1 MNQAPTEERDERE
14 NAMQHA
20 LSSIRVLD
28 LTHYIA
34 GPYCTKLLADY
45 GAEVTKVEKPGTGD
59 GARTLPPFFAD
70 RPGQERSGLFF
81 FLNTNKQSVTLNL
94 KHDRGR
100 EIVLRLAQ
108 QADVLVENFQP
119 GVMARFGL
127 SREDLEKANPRL
139 VTVSLTNFGSSGP
152 YRDYQL
158 TDSVSYALGGW
169 TYPMG
174 ELDRPPVQPGGAFG
188 QYMAGLYGAI
198 GALQAVRQRKAT
210 GEGQA
215 VEVAIQEALIA
226 TTLYDF
232 VAFSYAGFV
241 RKRSGRQFHLGYPNL
256 VTLPCADGYVGIHA
270 GLPQH
275 IHALLELAERPDLAA
290 EPRFNAVTGLAV
302 HAKELHDALL
312 PWLQKR
318 RKWEIYH
325 AAQARGIP
333 LSPIPTPAEV
343 VEWPHLKERQSFLE
357 IEHSEGGKV
366 KIPGPP
372 FRENGQPLWPLRRAP
387 LLGEHTEAILCE
399 RLRYSKADVQRMRD
413 EGIV

>member
-1 MNQAPTEERDERE
+1 
-14 NAMQHA
+14 MQHA
-20 LSSIRVLD
+20 LSRIRVLD

-45 GAEVTKVEKPGTGD
+45 GAEVIKIEKPGTGD
-59 GARTLPPFFAD
+59 GARALPPFFAD
-70 RPGQERSGLFF
+70 QPGRERSGLFF

-100 EIVLRLAQ
+100 ETVLRLAQ
-108 QADVLVENFQP
+108 QADVLVENFRP
-119 GVMARFGL
+119 GVMSRLGL
-127 SREDLEKANPRL
+127 AREDLEKANPRL
-139 VTVSLTNFGSSGP
+139 VSVSLTNFGSSGP

-188 QYMAGLYGAI
+188 QYVTGLYAAI
-198 GALQAVRQRKAT
+198 GALQAVRHRDAT
-210 GEGQA
+210 GEGQT
-215 VEVAIQEALIA
+215 VEVSIQEALLA

-241 RKRSGRQFHLGYPNL
+241 RKRSGRQFHLAYPNL
-256 VTLPCADGYVGIHA
+256 VILPCADGYVGIHA
-270 GLPQH
+270 GLPHQ
-275 IHALLELAERPDLAA
+275 IHALLELVERPDLAA
-290 EPRFNAVTGLAV
+290 DPRFTLPNLAR
-302 HAKELHDALL
+302 HAKEFHNALL

-318 RKWEIYH
+318 GKWDIYH

-343 VEWPHLKERQSFLE
+343 VEWPHLQERQAFLE
-357 IEHSEGGKV
+357 IEHPEGSKV
-366 KIPGPP
+366 KIPRPP
-372 FRENGQPLWPLRRAP
+372 FRENGKPLWPLRRAP
-387 LLGEHTEAILCE
+387 LLGEHTEEILCG
-399 RLRYSKADVQRMRD
+399 RLGYNKADVRQLR
-413 EGIV
+413 EAGVL

>member
-1 MNQAPTEERDERE
+1 
-14 NAMQHA
+14 MQQA

-45 GAEVTKVEKPGTGD
+45 GAEVIKIERPGTGD

-70 RPGQERSGLFF
+70 QPGQERSGLFF
-81 FLNTNKQSVTLNL
+81 FLNTNKQGMTLNL

-100 EIVLRLAQ
+100 AIVLQLAQ
-108 QADVLVENFQP
+108 QADVLVENFRP
-119 GVMARFGL
+119 GVMDRLGL
-127 SREDLEKANPRL
+127 SRQDLEKVNSHL
-139 VTVSLTNFGSSGP
+139 VTISVTNFGSSGP
-152 YRDYQL
+152 YRDYRT
-158 TDSVSYALGGW
+158 TDSVAYALGGW

-188 QYMAGLYGAI
+188 QYIAGLYAAI
-198 GALQAVRQRKAT
+198 GTLQAVRNRNAT
-210 GEGQA
+210 GEGQSI
-215 VEVAIQEALIA
+215 EVSIQEALIA

-232 VAFSYAGFV
+232 VAFSYAGFI

-275 IHALLELAERPDLAA
+275 IHNLLELAERPDLAA
-290 EPRFNAVTGLAV
+290 EPRFNTITGLAL
-302 HAKELHDALL
+302 HAQELHNALL

-318 RKWEIYH
+318 GKWEVYH
-325 AAQARGIP
+325 AAQVRGIP
-333 LSPIPTPAEV
+333 VSPIPSPAEV
-343 VEWPHLKERQSFLE
+343 VEWPHLKERQAFLE
-357 IEHSEGGKV
+357 IEHPEGGIV

-372 FRENGQPLWPLRRAP
+372 FRENGKPLWPLQRAP
-387 LLGEHTEAILCE
+387 LLGEHTEEILSG
-399 RLRYSKADVQRMRD
+399 RLGYTKADVQQMHE
-413 EGIV
+413 EGIL

>member
-1 MNQAPTEERDERE
+1 MQQAL
-14 NAMQHA
+14 N
-20 LSSIRVLD
+20 SIHVLD

-45 GAEVTKVEKPGTGD
+45 GAAVIKVERPVSGD
-59 GARTLPPFFAD
+59 GARTLPPFFGD
-70 RPGQERSGLFF
+70 RPGLERSGLFC

-100 EIVLRLAQ
+100 EVVLRLAA
-108 QADVLVENFQP
+108 QADVLVENFRP
-119 GVMARFGL
+119 GVMERLGL
-127 SREDLEKANPRL
+127 SRGDLEKANPRL
-139 VTVSLTNFGSSGP
+139 VTVSIANFGASGP

-158 TDSVSYALGGW
+158 TDSVAYALGGW

-188 QYMAGLYGAI
+188 QYVAGLYGAI
-198 GALQAVRQRKAT
+198 GALQTVRHRNAT

-215 VEVAIQEALIA
+215 VEVSIQEALIA

-241 RKRSGRQFHLGYPNL
+241 RKRSGRQFHLAYPNL
-256 VTLPCADGYVGIHA
+256 VTLPCADGYVGLHA
-270 GLPQH
+270 GLPTH

-290 EPRFNAVTGLAV
+290 DPRFNTVTGLA
-302 HAKELHDALL
+302 ACARELHGALL

-318 RKWEIYH
+318 GKWEVYH
-325 AAQARGIP
+325 AAQVRGIP
-333 LSPIPTPAEV
+333 VSPIPSPQEV
-343 VEWPHLKERQSFLE
+343 VEWPHLKERQAFVE
-357 IEHSEGGKV
+357 IEHPEGGKV

-387 LLGEHTEAILCE
+387 LLGEHSEEVLCG
-399 RLRYSKADVQRMRD
+399 RLGYSSADVQRMRAV
-413 EGIV
+413 GVV

>member
-1 MNQAPTEERDERE
+1 
-14 NAMQHA
+14 MQHA

-45 GAEVTKVEKPGTGD
+45 GAEVIKVEKPYSGD

-81 FLNTNKQSVTLNL
+81 FLNTNKQGVTLNL

-108 QADVLVENFQP
+108 QSDVLVENFRP
-119 GVMARFGL
+119 GVMERLGL
-127 SREDLEKANPRL
+127 LRADLEKANPRI
-139 VTVSLTNFGSSGP
+139 VTVSVTNFGSSGP

-174 ELDRPPVQPGGAFG
+174 EVDRPPVQPGGAFG
-188 QYMAGLYGAI
+188 QYMTGLYAAI
-198 GALQAVRQRKAT
+198 GALQAVRQRNTT
-210 GEGQA
+210 GEGQS
-215 VEVAIQEALIA
+215 VEVSIQEALIA

-256 VTLPCADGYVGIHA
+256 VTLPCADGHVGIHA

-290 EPRFNAVTGLAV
+290 EPRFNTLAGLAV
-302 HAKELHDALL
+302 HAKDLHDALL

-318 RKWEIYH
+318 GKWEVYH
-325 AAQARGIP
+325 AAQRRGIP
-333 LSPIPTPAEV
+333 VSPIPSPAEV
-343 VEWPHLKERQSFLE
+343 AEWPHLKERQAFLE
-357 IEHSEGGKV
+357 IEHPEGGKV
-366 KIPGPP
+366 RIPGPP
-372 FRENGQPLWPLRRAP
+372 FRENGKPPWPLRRAP
-387 LLGEHTEAILCE
+387 FLGEHTEEILCD
-399 RLRYSKADVQRMRD
+399 RLGYTREDVQQMRK
-413 EGIV
+413 EGVL

>member
-1 MNQAPTEERDERE
+1 
-14 NAMQHA
+14 MQHA

-45 GAEVTKVEKPGTGD
+45 GAEVIKIEKPDTGD

-70 RPGQERSGLFF
+70 QPGRERSGLFF
-81 FLNTNKQSVTLNL
+81 FLNTNKQSVTLDL

-100 EIVLRLAQ
+100 EIALRLAQ
-108 QADVLVENFQP
+108 QADVLVENFRP
-119 GVMARFGL
+119 GGMSRLGL
-127 SREDLEKANPRL
+127 AHEDLAKVNPRL
-139 VTVSLTNFGSSGP
+139 VSVSLTNFGSSGP

-188 QYMAGLYGAI
+188 QYVAGLYAAI
-198 GALQAVRQRKAT
+198 GALQAVRSGNAA
-210 GEGQA
+210 GAGQT
-215 VEVAIQEALIA
+215 VEVSIQEALIA

-241 RKRSGRQFHLGYPNL
+241 RKRSGRQFHLAYPNL
-256 VTLPCADGYVGIHA
+256 VILPCADGYVGIHA
-270 GLPQH
+270 GLPHQ
-275 IHALLELAERPDLAA
+275 IHALLELVERLDLAA
-290 EPRFNAVTGLAV
+290 DPHFTSFPAIAK
-302 HAKELHDALL
+302 HAKEFHQALL
-312 PWLQKR
+312 PWLQQR
-318 RKWEIYH
+318 GKWDVYH
-325 AAQARGIP
+325 TAQRRGIP

-343 VEWPHLKERQSFLE
+343 VEWPHLKERHAFIE
-357 IEHSEGGKV
+357 IAHPEGGTV

-372 FRENGQPLWPLRRAP
+372 FRENGKPLWPLRRAP
-387 LLGEHTEAILCE
+387 LLGEHTEAVLSGKLGYSRTE
-399 RLRYSKADVQRMRD
+399 VQQLRESGV
-413 EGIV
+413 I

>member
-1 MNQAPTEERDERE
+1 
-14 NAMQHA
+14 MQQA
-20 LSSIRVLD
+20 LSSIHVLD

-45 GAEVTKVEKPGTGD
+45 GAAVIKVERPGSGD
-59 GARTLPPFFAD
+59 GARTLPPFFGD
-70 RPGQERSGLFF
+70 RPGLERSGLFC

-100 EIVLRLAQ
+100 EVVLRLAA
-108 QADVLVENFQP
+108 QADVLVENFRP
-119 GVMARFGL
+119 GVMERLGL
-127 SREDLEKANPRL
+127 SRGDLEKVNPRL
-139 VTVSLTNFGSSGP
+139 VTVSIANFGASGP

-158 TDSVSYALGGW
+158 TDSVAYALGGW

-188 QYMAGLYGAI
+188 QYVAGLYGAI
-198 GALQAVRQRKAT
+198 GALQAVRQRNAT

-215 VEVAIQEALIA
+215 VEVSIQEALIA

-241 RKRSGRQFHLGYPNL
+241 RKRSGRQFHLAYPNL
-256 VTLPCADGYVGIHA
+256 VTLPCADGYVGLHA
-270 GLPQH
+270 GLPTH

-290 EPRFNAVTGLAV
+290 DPRFNTVTGLA
-302 HAKELHDALL
+302 ACARELHGALL

-318 RKWEIYH
+318 GKWEVYH
-325 AAQARGIP
+325 AAQVRGIP
-333 LSPIPTPAEV
+333 VSPIPSPQEV
-343 VEWPHLKERQSFLE
+343 VEWPHLKERQAFVE
-357 IEHSEGGKV
+357 IEHPEGGKV

-372 FRENGQPLWPLRRAP
+372 FRENGKPLWPLRRAP
-387 LLGEHTEAILCE
+387 LLGEHSEEVLCG
-399 RLRYSKADVQRMRD
+399 RLGYSSTDVQRMRAT
-413 EGIV
+413 GVV

>member
-1 MNQAPTEERDERE
+1 
-14 NAMQHA
+14 MQHA

-45 GAEVTKVEKPGTGD
+45 GAEVLKVEKPGTGD

-70 RPGQERSGLFF
+70 QPGLERSGLFF
-81 FLNTNKQSVTLNL
+81 FLNTNKQSITLNL

-100 EIVLRLAQ
+100 EIALRLVQ
-108 QADVLVENFQP
+108 QSEVLIENFRP
-119 GVMARFGL
+119 GVMDRLGL
-127 SREDLEKANPRL
+127 SPADLEKANPRL
-139 VTVSLTNFGSSGP
+139 VTVSITNFGSSGP

-158 TDSVSYALGGW
+158 TDSVAYALGGW

-188 QYMAGLYGAI
+188 QYIAGLYAAI
-198 GALQAVRQRKAT
+198 GTLQAVRHRNET
-210 GEGQA
+210 GEGQL
-215 VEVAIQEALIA
+215 VEVSLQEALIA

-256 VTLPCADGYVGIHA
+256 VTLACADGYVGIHA

-275 IHALLELAERPDLAA
+275 IHSLLELAERPDLAA
-290 EPRFNAVTGLAV
+290 EPRFNTVTGLAV
-302 HAKELHDALL
+302 HAKDLHDALL

-318 RKWEIYH
+318 GKWEVFR
-325 AAQARGIP
+325 AAQKRGIP
-333 LSPIPTPAEV
+333 VSPIPSPKDV
-343 VEWPHLKERQSFLE
+343 VEWPHLKERQAFVE
-357 IEHSEGGKV
+357 IEHPEGGTV

-372 FRENGQPLWPLRRAP
+372 FRENSKPLWPLRRAP
-387 LLGEHTEAILCE
+387 LLGEQTEEILCGKLGHSQE
-399 RLRYSKADVQRMRD
+399 DVQQLR
-413 EGIV
+413 ETGVL